1 MSTVA
6 LVFGWL
12 LAAIGLLLV
21 AVLATPL
28 SITLRASVEDRL
40 RWSLR
45 MSLFG
50 GIGPGLSVSDDTFA
64 KDSTPGPS
72 RPAQKAGRSRI
83 EDPFRLLRPVGRLLG
98 DIVGAFRLRMAS
110 LDVRFGA
117 GDPAETGHI
126 YGLLSPLIHG
136 MPDWPRTEIR
146 IVPDFERAILSAR
159 AEVELAVIPAR
170 LLPPVVRFGWSA
182 WRTAR

>member
-1 MSTVA
+1 MNKTISLYSQGLAVLAMGWRAGEPWRIPGGA

-12 LAAIGLLLV
+12 LAAIGLLIV

-83 EDPFRLLRPVGRLLG
+83 KDPFRLLRPVGRLLG

-110 LDVRFGA
+110 LDVR
-117 GDPAETGHI
+117 
-126 YGLLSPLIHG
+126 
-136 MPDWPRTEIR
+136 RR
-146 IVPDFERAILSAR
+146 RRA
-159 AEVELAVIPAR
+159 
-170 LLPPVVRFGWSA
+170 VRRRRPG
-182 WRTAR
+182 